1 MCSTLTTRLRCPT
14 IRATTH
20 PDEPRNQILRR
31 WRHARDRRHF
41 RQTHPL
47 GASKRSATLH
57 EEGKTGPMAPLSEAV
72 TVKLADSH
80 HRRAGSRRSA
90 SPRLACERR
99 SPVDLTYSRQQFNTK
114 NTIVMIELRDALRV
128 NFQRKPLLD
137 GRETQ
142 HSSGA
147 VGECQP
153 ERRSS
158 LSATRG
164 VCTMVIGEDKA
175 QRTWSQVIYQGKT

>member
-1 MCSTLTTRLRCPT
+1 MSPEIKSCVAGATRET
-14 IRATTH
+14 GDTF
-20 PDEPRNQILRR
+20 
-31 WRHARDRRHF
+31 DR
-41 RQTHPL
+41 P
-47 GASKRSATLH
+47 SKRSATLH
-57 EEGKTGPMAPLSEAV
+57 EKVKTGPMAPLSEAV

-99 SPVDLTYSRQQFNTK
+99 SPVDLTCSRQQFITK
-114 NTIVMIELRDALRV
+114 KPIVMIELRDALRV

-164 VCTMVIGEDKA
+164 VCTMVIGEDKV